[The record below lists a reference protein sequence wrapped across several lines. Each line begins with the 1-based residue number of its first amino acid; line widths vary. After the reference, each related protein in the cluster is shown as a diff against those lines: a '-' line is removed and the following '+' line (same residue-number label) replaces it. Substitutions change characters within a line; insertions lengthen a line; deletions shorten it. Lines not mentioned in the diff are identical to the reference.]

1 MVSKRQLNSSKRRL
15 NERIKEVKEFMEQE
29 EKSSNL
35 INAETQIELLKIK
48 LKEYRKEL
56 QDFGETL
63 PENEESDTLLNSY
76 EDIYI
81 QGERI
86 ETLLQ
91 MKINGL
97 KQVREADAIEK
108 ERKLLQLEKEKEREM
123 LRLEKERERTM
134 TLQIEKMKLD
144 QEERISLEKLN
155 VEKLRIE
162 SETQR
167 MSLELEREAQ
177 HIEIRKATITGDTN
191 VNKGTIK
198 LPKLELEKFHGDI
211 FKWLE
216 FWDSYE
222 ATIHKSNSLSSVE
235 KFNYLRAQLRNEAKE
250 AITGLKTTEAN
261 YEVAVTILQERYG
274 KKQLIINAHYA
285 KLKEML
291 ISSTYYEKLQS
302 TYDSI
307 EKHLRSLEALGENVE
322 NNLMMS
328 LLQSKLPKHV
338 LARLEEYKND
348 DNPWSVGL
356 FRKELKKYITAQE
369 IGNRLTSLNSNNQS
383 RINEPRKPYDQRQP
397 TVAFSTGERQR
408 NCIYCNKGHWSDEC
422 KEFPDVPSR
431 KKQISGRCYIC
442 LKTGHLLKNCLSTKR
457 CVYCKQE
464 RNHHRSLCPKQFE
477 TIHTTKEASMV
488 AVGEQVIMQTATVE
502 LVNPLCESTERTR
515 LLLDCGSQR
524 SYITQELAERL
535 KLKHIGKN
543 YLTIYTFG
551 TVKPKEIE
559 TPIVEL
565 GIHLKSGFVMN
576 IKANVVP
583 EVTGEIERAPISS
596 MEIKAKLQTFDLA
609 DNLPPFLETTKIHL
623 LIGNDYYTDIVSLK
637 RVEITDSLHL
647 LSSKIGWI
655 LTGRIQ
661 TNATKKDFALL
672 SSSRNSSL
680 DTLLFSEDASI
691 QSQIEPKLDEFW
703 KLDTIGIKETITE
716 TTDDKVLNN
725 FNETV
730 RKVNGRLHVT
740 WPWKHENPDLP
751 ENYNLAYGRLKSTV
765 KRMNENSKS
774 ILTAYDDI
782 LKDQLQKGII
792 ERVNNKT
799 VEEGNIHYI
808 PHHAV
813 ITPGKATTKIRI
825 VYDASA
831 KSKKGNKSLNDCMYR
846 GLVLIEDLC
855 GLLLRF
861 RTHKIALVSDIEK
874 AFLQIALQETER
886 NDTFFMVERSHQACL
901 GRQHTNLPVCQ
912 STFWSY
918 CKSIF
923 TFCKHTASLKEY
935 WN

>member
-1 MVSKRQLNSSKRRL
+1 
-15 NERIKEVKEFMEQE
+15 
-29 EKSSNL
+29 
-35 INAETQIELLKIK
+35 
-48 LKEYRKEL
+48 
-56 QDFGETL
+56 
-63 PENEESDTLLNSY
+63 
-76 EDIYI
+76 
-81 QGERI
+81 
-86 ETLLQ
+86 
-91 MKINGL
+91 
-97 KQVREADAIEK
+97 
-108 ERKLLQLEKEKEREM
+108 
-123 LRLEKERERTM
+123 M
-134 TLQIEKMKLD
+134 TLQLEKMKLD
-144 QEERISLEKLN
+144 QEECISLEKLN
-155 VEKLRIE
+155 VEKLRSE
-162 SETQR
+162 SETQH

-177 HIEIRKATITGDTN
+177 HIEIRKATITGDTT
-191 VNKGTIK
+191 VTKGTIK

-211 FKWLE
+211 FKWQE

-235 KFNYLRAQLRNEAKE
+235 KFNYLRAHLRNEAKE
-250 AITGLKTTEAN
+250 ATTGLETTEAN

-285 KLKEML
+285 KLKEMP

-356 FRKELKKYITAQE
+356 FRKELKKYTTAQE

-422 KEFPDVPSR
+422 KEFPDVQSR
-431 KKQISGRCYIC
+431 MKQISGRCYIC

-464 RNHHRSLCPKQFE
+464 RNHHQSLCPKQFE

-535 KLKHIGKN
+535 KLKHIAKN

-551 TVKPKEIE
+551 TVKLKDIE

-703 KLDTIGIKETITE
+703 KLETSGIKETITRTQLSTIITEVEAILNSRPLNYVDEDITLATALTPNDFLSPYSKVGIPVIKNDTEDHIDKEFKSSNTKPAEVLMDTWKKGQAHLNCLWKIWYSHYILSLHERYQTHIQEVKKVSKCEPRIGEIVHVKEELPRGRWKLGRIEELIISNDGE
-716 TTDDKVLNN
+716 TRAAKIRTAHGHVLKRPLNLLYPMELSTFEPNTSMNN
-725 FNETV
+725 VSNT
-730 RKVNGRLHVT
+730 VNGEEDVKNEHQEILQPRQWKRTASKNAKLKIQLHV
-740 WPWKHENPDLP
+740 
-751 ENYNLAYGRLKSTV
+751 
-765 KRMNENSKS
+765 
-774 ILTAYDDI
+774 
-782 LKDQLQKGII
+782 KDEL
-792 ERVNNKT
+792 
-799 VEEGNIHYI
+799 
-808 PHHAV
+808 
-813 ITPGKATTKIRI
+813 
-825 VYDASA
+825 
-831 KSKKGNKSLNDCMYR
+831 
-846 GLVLIEDLC
+846 
-855 GLLLRF
+855 
-861 RTHKIALVSDIEK
+861 
-874 AFLQIALQETER
+874 
-886 NDTFFMVERSHQACL
+886 
-901 GRQHTNLPVCQ
+901 
-912 STFWSY
+912 
-918 CKSIF
+918 
-923 TFCKHTASLKEY
+923 
-935 WN
+935 